1 MAEKEIVRKSKT
13 MFGTTG
19 RMRLPFVVVLLAML
33 FFGMAFPYEP
43 EFYLSGLFLFT
54 LVPCLIIAV
63 LALINL
69 RMWWFYFVFFVVV
82 FRMLI
87 IMNSGY
93 RLNLIQSII
102 GGLAVLLYINI
113 LSSIGELSRRFIN
126 LRAIVIKVLDFLLY
140 AVVFAILALFIIV
153 PLGRLNVLESQ
164 GLNDLWIFIIGFFMM
179 ASLILLLYILLSRR
193 DR

>member
-13 MFGTTG
+13 MFGATG
-19 RMRLPFVVVLLAML
+19 EMRLPFVLVLLSIL
-33 FFGMAFPYEP
+33 LIGLAFPYEP
-43 EFYLSGLFLFT
+43 GFYLSGLFLFT

-63 LALINL
+63 LSLINL

-82 FRMLI
+82 FRMLL
-87 IMNSGY
+87 IMNNGY

-126 LRAIVIKVLDFLLY
+126 LRAIVTKVLDFLLY